1 MRECR
6 PGVVVTPQALSESEP
21 RREHCYKRSEYVR
34 DGAAVDGVVGEV
46 DSVDHVA
53 DKELNIEEDNGQAVH
68 LIGDP
73 KVGEGDGEE
82 RSEEDTTLL
91 VGERERVFSWPR
103 L

>member
-6 PGVVVTPQALSESEP
+6 PGVVVTSQTLSESEP
-21 RREHCYKRSEYVR
+21 CREHRYERSEYVR

-53 DKELNIEEDNGQAVH
+53 DEELDIKEDNGQAVH

-73 KVGEGDGEE
+73 KVGEGDREE

-91 VGERERVFSWPR
+91 GEGRVCMFS
-103 L
+103 